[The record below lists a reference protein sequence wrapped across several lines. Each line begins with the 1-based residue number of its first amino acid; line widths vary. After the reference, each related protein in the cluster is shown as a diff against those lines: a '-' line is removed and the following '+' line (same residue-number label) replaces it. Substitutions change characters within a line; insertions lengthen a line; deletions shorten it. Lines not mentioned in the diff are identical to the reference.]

1 MGCTP
6 GFWRNH
12 STFAPGNQ
20 DDEWVGLTAGQDFD
34 TVFGVN
40 WFNPNRTLQVA
51 ITTPGD
57 AQGVVLLG
65 TLGFH
70 VVAAQLNINSPDV
83 DPFGL
88 TQAQLDTI
96 IGNVSVPPD
105 DATVATALA
114 LIKAANEAEGS
125 CPNS

>member
-1 MGCTP
+1 M
-6 GFWRNH
+6 
-12 STFAPGNQ
+12 
-20 DDEWVGLTAGQDFD
+20 
-34 TVFGVN
+34 FGVD
-40 WFNPNRTLQVA
+40 WFVNPDRTLQQA

-57 AQGVVLLG
+57 AEGVVLLG

-83 DPFGL
+83 DFGL

-96 IGNVSVPPD
+96 IGNVSAPPD

-114 LIKAANEAEGS
+114 LIKAANEAEES

>member
-1 MGCTP
+1 
-6 GFWRNH
+6 
-12 STFAPGNQ
+12 
-20 DDEWVGLTAGQDFD
+20 LTAGQDFD
-34 TVFGVN
+34 TVFGVD

-83 DPFGL
+83 DFGL
-88 TQAQLDTI
+88 TQIQLNAI
-96 IGNVSVPPD
+96 ITGVNPTSDSSV
-105 DATVATALA
+105 AAALA
-114 LIKAANEAEGS
+114 LIKAENEAEES